1 MREGQPCTVRMSN
14 SKSRLALVVFILASG
29 FAAGWV
35 AKRHV
40 MFKQR
45 SALSSEQMNLG
56 DAPPSVRNEVLKQ
69 LKAFQAGTRIET
81 RQVVVFM
88 KQLFPPDR
96 NIGLLGTDPNEW
108 NMGYDS
114 ISQFIYADL
123 EELGRHPA

>member
-1 MREGQPCTVRMSN
+1 
-14 SKSRLALVVFILASG
+14 
-29 FAAGWV
+29 
-35 AKRHV
+35 

-45 SALSSEQMNLG
+45 SAVSSEQMNLG

-69 LKAFQAGTRIET
+69 LKAFHADTRIET